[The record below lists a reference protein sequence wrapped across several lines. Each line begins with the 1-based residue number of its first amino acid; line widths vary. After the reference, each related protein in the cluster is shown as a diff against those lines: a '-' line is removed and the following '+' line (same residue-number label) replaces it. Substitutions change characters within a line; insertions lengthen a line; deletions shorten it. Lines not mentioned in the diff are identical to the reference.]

1 MTVQIPFVSKLLS
14 VFYNEIVKILAV
26 LRSLQKALRMGEF
39 FVPALIGYLLL
50 ASFTVLTI
58 TIFFNL
64 IVAWIK
70 GRNFMNLVMT
80 ILLIAELGSYVYFCF
95 SYPYTCTMS
104 FRYIVPTIIAGA
116 YYTGR
121 SKEISPRLLSA
132 VTTAAT
138 YVFAAVSLV
147 FYCLVW
153 IKD

>member
-1 MTVQIPFVSKLLS
+1 ML
-14 VFYNEIVKILAV
+14 
-26 LRSLQKALRMGEF
+26 M
-39 FVPALIGYLLL
+39 ALIGYLLL

-64 IVAWIK
+64 IVAWK
-70 GRNFMNLVMT
+70 KDRNFANLVMT
-80 ILLIAELGSYVYFCF
+80 ILLVAELGSYVYFCF

-116 YYTGR
+116 YYTGK

-138 YVFAAVSLV
+138 YVFALVSIV